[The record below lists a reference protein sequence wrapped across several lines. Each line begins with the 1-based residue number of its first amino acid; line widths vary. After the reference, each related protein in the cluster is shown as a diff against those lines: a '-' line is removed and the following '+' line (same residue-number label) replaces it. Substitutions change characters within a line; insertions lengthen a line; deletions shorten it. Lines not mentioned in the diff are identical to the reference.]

1 MLQCHIYDVL
11 CYCNDVAAKYKP
23 QNVPNHMPLK
33 VKRYAHTVYFENV
46 LIYHSI
52 FMSHDKKS
60 SILRIALCCIV
71 VCCIPAT
78 LCIWYLSL
86 KVTGLPMISL
96 YEGLCRF

>member
-23 QNVPNHMPLK
+23 QNVANHMPLK

-60 SILRIALCCIV
+60 SILRIALHCAVLLYV
-71 VCCIPAT
+71 VFQ
-78 LCIWYLSL
+78 LLSAS
-86 KVTGLPMISL
+86 GISHL
-96 YEGLCRF
+96 RSQVYP